1 MMGKRVDFAC
11 RSVISPDPYVGT
23 NEIGIPLVFAKKL
36 TYPVP
41 VSLHNVE
48 EMRKLVI
55 RGPDNY
61 PGAVWVEEGGG
72 KNSMTGG
79 SIYRYDLFKM
89 SELRREALAARLVSE
104 DGQMR
109 VGRQLQTGDMMLMNR
124 QVRKNSLNTILLCA
138 PPPSPQKPPN
148 KCYVIHFCQG
158 R

>member
-1 MMGKRVDFAC
+1 
-11 RSVISPDPYVGT
+11 VGT

-138 PPPSPQKPPN
+138 PPPPPKSRPIN
-148 KCYVIHFCQG
+148 VT
-158 R
+158 

>member
-48 EMRKLVI
+48 EMRKLII

-79 SIYRYDLFKM
+79 SILRYDLLKM
-89 SELRREALAARLVSE
+89 NEFRREALAARLVSE

-124 QVRKNSLNTILLCA
+124 QVRNKVLKHNPMYH
-138 PPPSPQKPPN
+138 PPPLQKSHTTN
-148 KCYVIHFCQG
+148 VT
-158 R
+158 

>member
-1 MMGKRVDFAC
+1 MGKRVDFAC

-48 EMRKLVI
+48 EMRKLII

-79 SIYRYDLFKM
+79 SILRYDLLKM
-89 SELRREALAARLVSE
+89 NEFRREALAARLVSE

-124 QVRKNSLNTILLCA
+124 QVRNKVLKHNPMYH
-138 PPPSPQKPPN
+138 PPPLQKSHTTN
-148 KCYVIHFCQG
+148 VT
-158 R
+158 

>member
-48 EMRKLVI
+48 EMRKLII

-79 SIYRYDLFKM
+79 SILRYDLLKM
-89 SELRREALAARLVSE
+89 NEFRREALAARLVSE

-109 VGRQLQTGDMMLMNR
+109 VGRQLQTGDMILMNR
-124 QVRKNSLNTILLCA
+124 QVRNKVLKHNPMYH
-138 PPPSPQKPPN
+138 PPPPKKPHN